1 MGMPSQLRQRLET
14 DLRAAIR
21 AGDAMRVSVL
31 RVTLAAIAN
40 SEAVD
45 PAEHTERAGLR
56 GDVARKALS
65 EADIRGIVA
74 RERDDYGVAGEDL
87 RRAGLP
93 GAAAGH
99 DQRAGI
105 LAAYLHMTR

>member
-1 MGMPSQLRQRLET
+1 MPSPLRQRLET

-45 PAEHTERAGLR
+45 PAEPAVRAGLR
-56 GDVARKALS
+56 GDVARKALP

-74 RERDDYGVAGEDL
+74 RERAGYLAAAGDL

-93 GAAAGH
+93 DAAAEH
-99 DQRAGI
+99 DRRAGI
-105 LAAYLHMTR
+105 LAAYLQMRR